1 MNSNDHKL
9 GQSVI
14 SVWSDE
20 LDRSQT
26 WSYCNCDLSFE
37 AIWHLIRSKVKQRNG
52 KMGNE
57 MTQYQRDSWSL
68 CDKSDTGLIVKDDK
82 ASLLLMTR
90 QNIGNWL
97 TAIRKGSWWPDF
109 QPATSRAVEITWNLQ
124 PDTRWDPGSRNEGLV
139 LARSQVLVQHGH
151 HVHENRSQVQVSEF
165 NPGSDFMF
173 LVLGQDQGWYD
184 TAATPI

>member
-1 MNSNDHKL
+1 MITNLVKVCSKCDRMNLTDHKL
-9 GQSVI
+9 DHTATVI
-14 SVWSDE
+14 SALRPSDIWSGPR
-20 LDRSQT
+20 LNRGMAK
-26 WSYCNCDLSFE
+26 W
-37 AIWHLIRSKVKQRNG
+37 
-52 KMGNE
+52 GNE

-97 TAIRKGSWWPDF
+97 TAIRKGSWWADF

-151 HVHENRSQVQVSEF
+151 HVHENLSQVQVSEF

-184 TAATPI
+184 KAATPI